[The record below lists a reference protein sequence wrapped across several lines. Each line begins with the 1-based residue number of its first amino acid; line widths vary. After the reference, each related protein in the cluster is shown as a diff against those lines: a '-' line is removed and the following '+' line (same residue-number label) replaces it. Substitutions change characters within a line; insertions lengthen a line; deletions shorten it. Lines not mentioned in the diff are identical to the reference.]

1 MHRRS
6 ARTAL
11 VAPILLVAALGLS
24 ACGSDDDS
32 TATESPSPTQSASES
47 PSESPSETASESA
60 SESPSETPT
69 PAADVELSVKGGVWT
84 PNGIR
89 VEASV
94 GEPVTIEITAD
105 APGELHVHSTPEQ
118 EIAYDKGTTTH
129 EVTVATPGVVEVES
143 HDPTAVV
150 VQLEVR

>member
-1 MHRRS
+1 MHRRR

-11 VAPILLVAALGLS
+11 VAPFLLVAALGLS

-32 TATESPSPTQSASES
+32 TATDSPSPTQSASES
-47 PSESPSETASESA
+47 PSERPSESPSETASES
-60 SESPSETPT
+60 PT
-69 PAADVELSVKGGVWT
+69 EAPEPAADVELTVRGGVWT

-118 EIAYDKGTTTH
+118 EISYGKGTTTH
-129 EVTVATPGVVEVES
+129 DVTIETPGVVEVES